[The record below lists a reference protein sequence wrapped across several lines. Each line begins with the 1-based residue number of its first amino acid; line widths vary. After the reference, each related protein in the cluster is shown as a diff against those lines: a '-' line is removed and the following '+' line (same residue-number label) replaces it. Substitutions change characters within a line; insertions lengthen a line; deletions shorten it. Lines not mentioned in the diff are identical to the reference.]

1 MRFQFRMKHI
11 KPMVLEMRKRGKTLP
26 KQRAVAGQ

>member
-1 MRFQFRMKHI
+1 MKHI
-11 KPMVLEMRKRGKTLP
+11 KPTVLEMRKRGKTLP